1 MCIRDRYVSSYFNE
15 VLKSLYHTLKATP
28 VDITISATEP
38 EPEVYSDPGALAQ
51 IFTNLVMNSII
62 HGFQNGRKKG
72 QRPFCLLDFFPEDF
86 LMIIDESHV
95 TIPQVRAM
103 YNGDRSRKET
113 LVEHGFRL
121 PSALDNRPMKF
132 DEFEEK
138 INQVIYVSATPAEY
152 ETLLSDENIVELAF
166 SVQYRIK
173 SAEDYLFN
181 VENPDIPGDR
191 TCRFGSR
198 STICGVLDSAIRD
211 VVGKNEMDYILREG
225 RTEISNE
232 TETLMQGVLDSYE
245 AGIQVTTV
253 NLQDSQPPDAVQD
266 AFQDAT
272 KAREDM
278 ERYKNEAQAYANEI
292 VPKARGEA
300 ARMIQDALAYKER
313 VIANAEGDA
322 DRFKKLLIEYKRAP
336 EVTKKAIDCYLKD
349 LVIGE
354 DPFDYEYLWEKMY
367 RSTMAWGRKGIGM
380 IGISAIDLGIWA
392 VSYTHQT
399 LPTKRI
405 V

>member
-1 MCIRDRYVSSYFNE
+1 MPWNQSNNDKDPWERDKRQSPPDLDAAINKFMSSFGGLLGSKKTNSGGGGGKKSISILLIIFSVIWLATGFYIVSENE
-15 VLKSLYHTLKATP
+15 RAVILRFGEYQRTAM
-28 VDITISATEP
+28 
-38 EPEVYSDPGALAQ
+38 PGPGWHLP
-51 IFTNLVMNSII
+51 
-62 HGFQNGRKKG
+62 
-72 QRPFCLLDFFPEDF
+72 RP
-86 LMIIDESHV
+86 IESHQ
-95 TIPQVRAM
+95 TI
-103 YNGDRSRKET
+103 NFTGIRS
-113 LVEHGFRL
+113 VEKRTTML
-121 PSALDNRPMKF
+121 T
-132 DEFEEK
+132 
-138 INQVIYVSATPAEY
+138 Q
-152 ETLLSDENIVELAF
+152 DENIVELAF

-173 SAEDYLFN
+173 NAEDYLFN

-211 VVGKNEMDYILREG
+211 VVGKNKMDYILREG
-225 RTEISNE
+225 RTEISKI
-232 TETLMQGVLDSYE
+232 TEQLMQEVLDSYK

-322 DRFKKLLIEYKRAP
+322 DRFLKILKEYKLAP
-336 EVTKKAIDCYLKD
+336 DVTRKRMYMDSLESVLSNSSKLMIDIKAGNNLMLLPLDKIISSPEILKSD
-349 LVIGE
+349 EQENPNNEFI
-354 DPFDYEYLWEKMY
+354 EKEMNT
-367 RSTMAWGRKGIGM
+367 REGR
-380 IGISAIDLGIWA
+380 
-392 VSYTHQT
+392 
-399 LPTKRI
+399 
-405 V
+405 

>member
-1 MCIRDRYVSSYFNE
+1 MPWNQQNNDKDPWERNKKQTPPDLEE
-15 VLKSLYHTLKATP
+15 VLKKFTSSFGGMFSSKKPANGSGGGKGKKGSSIATLLIF
-28 VDITISATEP
+28 VLVIWSATGFYIVSEN
-38 EPEVYSDPGALAQ
+38 ERAVILRFGEYQRTAMPGPGWHLPRPLETHET
-51 IFTNLVMNSII
+51 INFTGI
-62 HGFQNGRKKG
+62 
-72 QRPFCLLDFFPEDF
+72 
-86 LMIIDESHV
+86 
-95 TIPQVRAM
+95 
-103 YNGDRSRKET
+103 RS
-113 LVEHGFRL
+113 VEKRTTML
-121 PSALDNRPMKF
+121 TK
-132 DEFEEK
+132 
-138 INQVIYVSATPAEY
+138 
-152 ETLLSDENIVELAF
+152 DENIVELAF

-336 EVTKKAIDCYLKD
+336 EVTKKRLYMDALESVLSNSSKLMIDIKSGNNLMLLPLDKIISTEK
-349 LVIGE
+349 LNETIE
-354 DPFDYEYLWEKMY
+354 DQEEIQESMEDNSNRRE
-367 RSTMAWGRKGIGM
+367 GR
-380 IGISAIDLGIWA
+380 
-392 VSYTHQT
+392 
-399 LPTKRI
+399 
-405 V
+405 

>member
-1 MCIRDRYVSSYFNE
+1 MPWNQQNNDKDPWERNKKQTPPDLEE
-15 VLKSLYHTLKATP
+15 VLKKFTSSFGGMLGSKKPANGSGGGKGKKGYSIATLLIF
-28 VDITISATEP
+28 VLVIWSATGFYIVSEN
-38 EPEVYSDPGALAQ
+38 ERAVILRFGEYQRTAMPGPGWHLPRPLETHET
-51 IFTNLVMNSII
+51 INFTGI
-62 HGFQNGRKKG
+62 
-72 QRPFCLLDFFPEDF
+72 
-86 LMIIDESHV
+86 
-95 TIPQVRAM
+95 
-103 YNGDRSRKET
+103 RS
-113 LVEHGFRL
+113 VEKRTTML
-121 PSALDNRPMKF
+121 TK
-132 DEFEEK
+132 
-138 INQVIYVSATPAEY
+138 
-152 ETLLSDENIVELAF
+152 DENIVELAF

-322 DRFKKLLIEYKRAP
+322 DRFKKLLTEYKRAP
-336 EVTKKAIDCYLKD
+336 EVTKKRLYMDALESVLSNSSKLMIDIKSGNNLMLLPLDKIINTEK
-349 LVIGE
+349 LNEAVE
-354 DPFDYEYLWEKMY
+354 DQDETIESMEDNSN
-367 RSTMAWGRKGIGM
+367 RREGR
-380 IGISAIDLGIWA
+380 
-392 VSYTHQT
+392 
-399 LPTKRI
+399 
-405 V
+405 

>member
-1 MCIRDRYVSSYFNE
+1 MPWNQQNNDKDPWERNKKQTPPDLEE
-15 VLKSLYHTLKATP
+15 VLKKFTSSFGGMLGSKKPANGSGGGKGKKGYSIATLLIF
-28 VDITISATEP
+28 VLVIWSATGFYIVSEN
-38 EPEVYSDPGALAQ
+38 ERAVILRFGEYQRTAMPGPGWHLPRPLETHET
-51 IFTNLVMNSII
+51 INFTGI
-62 HGFQNGRKKG
+62 
-72 QRPFCLLDFFPEDF
+72 
-86 LMIIDESHV
+86 
-95 TIPQVRAM
+95 
-103 YNGDRSRKET
+103 RS
-113 LVEHGFRL
+113 VEKRTTML
-121 PSALDNRPMKF
+121 TK
-132 DEFEEK
+132 
-138 INQVIYVSATPAEY
+138 
-152 ETLLSDENIVELAF
+152 DENIVELAF

-336 EVTKKAIDCYLKD
+336 EVTKKRLYMDALESVLSNSSKLMIDIKSGNNLMLLPLDKIINTEK
-349 LVIGE
+349 LNEAVE
-354 DPFDYEYLWEKMY
+354 DQDETIESIEDNSN
-367 RSTMAWGRKGIGM
+367 RREGR
-380 IGISAIDLGIWA
+380 
-392 VSYTHQT
+392 
-399 LPTKRI
+399 
-405 V
+405 